1 MSEWTRILTL
11 TLKLE
16 SEILALV
23 WRTWKAEH
31 GKNET
36 LRRTIW
42 VGTHLML
49 LSHHIS
55 HKLWLVNQAGTNSL
69 LYCPTLKKG
78 NLRLILELYDTF
90 ERICS
95 KNWVT
100 TCGQPQLRS
109 MPLAWLATS
118 SAQPEK
124 WWTWI
129 SNPCKNTEGGD
140 VQLKREMDLICSKLN
155 YGWIIWGVGGKLSE
169 PSLRAGVQNMCQHC
183 CQVLFSP
190 GTFTRFTRFLHD
202 FTWFLRNFTWFLRN
216 LHDFYTTLRNFC
228 DFYAIF
234 CQAQIFCCQAPKTIL
249 HPCC

>member
-1 MSEWTRILTL
+1 
-11 TLKLE
+11 
-16 SEILALV
+16 
-23 WRTWKAEH
+23 
-31 GKNET
+31 
-36 LRRTIW
+36 
-42 VGTHLML
+42 ML

-90 ERICS
+90 EWIL
-95 KNWVT
+95 NWVT

-169 PSLRAGVQNMCQHC
+169 PSLRAGVQNMCQCC
-183 CQVLFSP
+183 CQALFL
-190 GTFTRFTRFLHD
+190 TRHFFTILRGLM
-202 FTWFLRNFTWFLRN
+202 WFLRNFF
-216 LHDFYTTLRNFC
+216 FC
-228 DFYAIF
+228 MWRKNTKLGGLFASWTES
-234 CQAQIFCCQAPKTIL
+234 QHTQNW
-249 HPCC
+249 